1 MSPKKIL
8 IVDDEKL
15 LRITLR
21 DRLSREGYDVTI
33 AGNGNEGWKLFKEV
47 IPSLLI
53 TDIVMP
59 GLDGITLL
67 EKVREVAPDTMV
79 IMMTGYGTIES
90 AVSAMKLGAFD
101 YITKPFFPEDIEL
114 MVKRSFEVFEKRKVN
129 EQLFEKAVRR
139 NNLGDL
145 LGSNDKMQEVYR
157 LITSVARK
165 TATVLIYGETGT
177 GKELA
182 AEVVHNLSPRKNNP
196 LIRVSCAALSETLLE
211 SELFGHEKGA
221 FTDAVSCKIGRFEKA
236 DGGTLFL
243 DDIDDIKPEV
253 QVKLLRVL
261 QERKFERVGGTET
274 IEVDVRLIAA
284 SKKNLFKLVQEGKF
298 REDLYYR
305 LNVIPIYLPPLRER
319 RDDITLLINHFI
331 EKYSGESKKEVS
343 PQALNLLTWYEW
355 PGNIRELEN
364 VIERIITLSENE
376 EILPKDLPSFIKSDE
391 QEKITK
397 TIYEI
402 IEESEIK
409 HLLKALAQTNGRK
422 NKAAQLLGITPKTL
436 WKKLKVYNI
445 EA

>member
-90 AVSAMKLGAFD
+90 AVRAMKLGAFD

-364 VIERIITLSENE
+364 VIERVITLSENE

-402 IEESEIK
+402 IEESERK